1 MSRWS
6 APAAVDD
13 APDQDPGPP
22 VNGAPEMA
30 VAADLGSLS
39 IAGITRRRMTI
50 LTSVLL
56 ASLIV
61 VAFVRQVGEA
71 ADATTRAEYIASANA
86 AMRIEVA
93 GLERELDLIGR
104 QRYIE
109 QQARAYGLGTSR
121 EVPFTLAADAPPLP
135 ADAPGSAAVRVGASI
150 DAVTPLERWLTV
162 LFGPAS

>member
-1 MSRWS
+1 MTF
-6 APAAVDD
+6 
-13 APDQDPGPP
+13 
-22 VNGAPEMA
+22 
-30 VAADLGSLS
+30 AADLAGLS

-71 ADATTRAEYIASANA
+71 ADATTWAEHIASANA

-162 LFGPAS
+162 LFGPDS